1 MKNHAIALLIIGAL
15 NGCASIVS
23 GTTQSVAINSTAGA
37 RYAVIDRNGAQV
49 AAGNTPAQVD
59 LNRGMGYFKTG
70 SYKINIRKPGYH
82 PRTIDISPSVNGWY
96 WANLAIPGNLWWM
109 LIVDPST
116 GAMYK
121 LNPDS
126 IDAPLEPNGDPL
138 DADGNLVSSL
148 KSDGKVSI
156 HDYQAQQVAK
166 SMKCSIFGNGSLQR
180 QVSGADLITY
190 QCHDNRLVRIEC
202 SNRNGCSPLP

>member
-1 MKNHAIALLIIGAL
+1 MRL
-15 NGCASIVS
+15 IVS

-37 RYAVIDRNGAQV
+37 RYAVIDRNGHRSRRKHACSGRSQSWH
-49 AAGNTPAQVD
+49 GIFQ
-59 LNRGMGYFKTG
+59 TG
-70 SYKINIRKPGYH
+70 SYKINLRKPGYH

-121 LNPDS
+121 LAPDA

-138 DADGNLVSSL
+138 DTDGNLVSAL

-180 QVSGADLITY
+180 QASGADLITY
-190 QCHDNRLVRIEC
+190 QCYDNRLVRIEC